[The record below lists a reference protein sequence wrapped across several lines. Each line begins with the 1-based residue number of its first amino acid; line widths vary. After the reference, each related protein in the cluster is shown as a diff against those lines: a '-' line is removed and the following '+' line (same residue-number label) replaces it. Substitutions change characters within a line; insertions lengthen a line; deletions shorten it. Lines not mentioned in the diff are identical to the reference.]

1 MRMTRT
7 TIAILAALAGAN
19 RATGHGF
26 SLNATSVNGSGTPT
40 AIGATSESPF
50 LDQGA
55 VTAGP
60 ANLFLDQFSGIPSVG
75 PSGTYY
81 PTDEGFAAQT
91 WGSQPAYTAT
101 YNVLTPLYFADGV
114 GNGAAP
120 AVAMPAPKGTYVDI
134 YDLYVG
140 DPGHPGASA
149 GDVFVNGT
157 NSFYPGPGVS
167 LLDFHELEKDLYIGS
182 GPPYGE
188 YGFAFNVTVRFAGG
202 LTVTTGPLID
212 AFAVSDNNL
221 GNFAAN
227 APTAQQD
234 AATLAIYKAG
244 MADVS
249 FDGIVNAQ
257 DIAVVASHWL
267 QTGSIGQLPGDANRD
282 GIVNAQ
288 DIALIA
294 SNWEGISGGGAG
306 AAAAVPEPATIVLVV
321 VGTLALVAWRR
332 RRS

>member
-1 MRMTRT
+1 MRVKSSLIVLLTV
-7 TIAILAALAGAN
+7 IAS
-19 RATGHGF
+19 ATSARGHGF
-26 SLNATSVNGSGTPT
+26 SLYATSVNGSGTPT
-40 AIGATSESPF
+40 AIGATSEAAI
-50 LDQGA
+50 LDQDA

-60 ANLFLDQFSGIPSVG
+60 SNLFLDQFSGTPSVG
-75 PSGTYY
+75 ASGTYY
-81 PTDEGFAAQT
+81 STVEGFAAQS

-120 AVAMPAPKGTYVDI
+120 AVATLAPKGTYLDI
-134 YDLYVG
+134 YNLYVG

-182 GPPYGE
+182 GPSYGE

-212 AFAVSDNNL
+212 AFAVSDSNL

-227 APTAQQD
+227 APDAQQD

-257 DIAVVASHWL
+257 DIAVMASHWL

-288 DIALIA
+288 DLALIA
-294 SNWEGISGGGAG
+294 TNWEGISGGGAG

-332 RRS
+332 RP